1 MHSESTALT
10 AAGPK
15 HTDAPGETLC
25 LQFANTAESDDNRL
39 ADYHDLISW
48 CRREGALSEEV
59 ASRLLEDAARQPR
72 RAGHVFRKAV
82 ALRRTV
88 NSVFSA
94 AAAQRTPSETDLR
107 SLNRAVVEALKH
119 LRIVQTAVGFGWE
132 WEEAKTSLEFPLWL
146 VARSAA
152 DLITSERQV
161 RIQQCESADC
171 SWLFLDRSKNRSRRW
186 CDMAECGNREKAR
199 RSRARKQAGA

>member
-1 MHSESTALT
+1 MSSAK
-10 AAGPK
+10 PK
-15 HTDAPGETLC
+15 GTNSAGETLC
-25 LQFANTAESDDNRL
+25 LEFANTTTSDDNHL
-39 ADYHDLISW
+39 ADYHDLVSW
-48 CRREGALSEEV
+48 CRSAGVLSEER
-59 ASRLLEDAARQPR
+59 ASRLHGDAIQQPEC
-72 RAGHVFRKAV
+72 AAHVFRKAI

-88 NSVFSA
+88 HRVFSA
-94 AAAQRTPSETDLR
+94 AAARHTSSETDLR

-119 LRIVQTAVGFGWE
+119 LRIVQTAKEFQWQ
-132 WEEAKTSLEFPLWL
+132 WDDAKASLEFPLWL

-152 DLITSERQV
+152 DLLTSDRQS

-199 RSRARKQAGA
+199 RSRARKRAEI